1 MKGIDRMLRLG
12 ARVQAAAPHF
22 YLSGGTAVMFRHR
35 HRRSDDLDF
44 FSETEFSFRR
54 LAHRI
59 RRRFRVEGEVEGEDN
74 LDLVIDGIKVSFVFF
89 PFRNVRPVE
98 RLGGI
103 RIASDYDIFLNK
115 VYAAGRRVEPKDPID
130 AAFLLGLHLWSKPA
144 IKADFERK
152 FPDQSFEIFL
162 GALLSFA
169 DYPGLDR
176 RTRRVLETLAVRGG

>member
-1 MKGIDRMLRLG
+1 MQGLDRLLRL
-12 ARVQAAAPHF
+12 AASVQAAVPRF

-54 LAHRI
+54 LAARL
-59 RRRFRVEGEVEGEDN
+59 RRRFRVEGEVEGDDN
-74 LDLVIDGIKVSFVFF
+74 IDLVIGGIKVSFVFF
-89 PFRNVRPVE
+89 PFRNVRRVE

-103 RIASDYDIFLNK
+103 RVASDYDIFLNK
-115 VYAAGRRVEPKDPID
+115 IYAAGRRIEPKDPID
-130 AAFLLGLHLWSKPA
+130 AAFLLGLHRWRKAA

-162 GALLSFA
+162 GALLAFD

-176 RTRRVLETLAVRGG
+176 RRCLVLETLA